1 MAKKTAAR
9 KKAAHK
15 KAPKRPSKKPA
26 KARAPRRASALPRGA
41 VRTDVVLEERHLHL
55 LEALGRAYG
64 IVASGV
70 DHAAVMREVLDRYG
84 HRLLRLAMPRR
95 GIDEEE

>member
-9 KKAAHK
+9 KKTARK
-15 KAPKRPSKKPA
+15 SSTKKPA
-26 KARAPRRASALPRGA
+26 PRRRAPSLPPGA
-41 VRTDVVLEERHLHL
+41 VRADVVLEERHVRL

-64 IVASGV
+64 LTSSRP
-70 DHAAVMREVLDRYG
+70 DLAAVVREVLDRYG
-84 HRLLRLAMPRR
+84 HRLLKLATPRR